1 LTFSIVREKE
11 TLRNFGVASPSS
23 LAFDARGLD
32 DWSPLLDFAAQVRR
46 ERLAEAR
53 FRIS

>member
-1 LTFSIVREKE
+1 MPAALMI
-11 TLRNFGVASPSS
+11 G
-23 LAFDARGLD
+23 
-32 DWSPLLDFAAQVRR
+32 PLLDFAAQVRR